1 MNLAKEI
8 EKLLDSIQKLETK
21 IEDQEVKLKT
31 LETKIDLKTS
41 SESNVRR
48 WKFPKHFPTPWKQ
61 KSKKNSK

>member
-8 EKLLDSIQKLETK
+8 EKLSESIKHLET
-21 IEDQEVKLKT
+21 IVEDQEFKIES

-48 WKFPKHFPTPWKQ
+48 WNFSKVRRRLTIPTPWKT
-61 KSKKNSK
+61 KK